1 MVKYFFVNSYNH
13 VGGYLSFQKQKSYKL
28 LEKMWEDIYFLHKP
42 DWTLLDKFWWQQ
54 NDCVCIL
61 IDLKSHV

>member
-1 MVKYFFVNSYNH
+1 MAKYFFVNSYNH
-13 VGGYLSFQKQKSYKL
+13 VGGHLSFQKQNSYKL
-28 LEKMWEDIYFLHKP
+28 LEKMWEDSYLLHEP
-42 DWTLLDKFWWQQ
+42 DWTLLDKFRWQQ